1 MSIILLSLLLL
12 ILVGLGGLM
21 SKQVA
26 ATAEYF
32 DNPPATMEVA
42 VVEMSPALA
51 NLLDTPRLVAE
62 DAAKPVPQV
71 DVLKRERDAIAA
83 ASQKKK
89 QRKDDDEDDD
99 DDTEYPRRD
108 RRRKHKCP
116 KCPKCPDMSQY
127 VRLDEVPCWNCTLP

>member
-1 MSIILLSLLLL
+1 MSIIVLSLLLL

-32 DNPPATMEVA
+32 DNPTPLVAEVA

-51 NLLDTPRLVAE
+51 NLLNTPAQVAAA
-62 DAAKPVPQV
+62 AAKPPPQV
-71 DVLKRERDAIAA
+71 DVLARDRDAVAA
-83 ASQKKK
+83 ANKAKKSDADDS
-89 QRKDDDEDDD
+89 DDDER
-99 DDTEYPRRD
+99 PRKRS
-108 RRRKHKCP
+108 KKQKCP

>member
-21 SKQVA
+21 SSKAV
-26 ATAEYF
+26 EHF
-32 DNPPATMEVA
+32 SNSPSDSVMEVA

-51 NLLDTPRLVAE
+51 NLLNTPNIVATMNGT
-62 DAAKPVPQV
+62 APPQV
-71 DVLKRERDAIAA
+71 DPLKREQEVIAA
-83 ASQKKK
+83 ASQN
-89 QRKDDDEDDD
+89 DDD
-99 DDTEYPRRD
+99 DDDYRPK
-108 RRRKHKCP
+108 RKPSKKQ